1 MLKHLTYPNFNFF
14 RGQTYNQ
21 SYGTKPDGLWLSPL
35 GLDSWIEY
43 HNEHF
48 TCFGDRMCIY
58 DVIVDLSDV
67 LVISNVTEF
76 DEFTEKA
83 SDKWGVSWPIV
94 TSRYKGISI
103 IPYLWSRRHVPWYY
117 PWDCKSVC
125 IWDLSA
131 ILSIESTQELN
142 NAYVA
147 TSRI

>member
-1 MLKHLTYPNFNFF
+1 MTFFFFF

-21 SYGTKPDGLWLSPL
+21 SYGQKPDGLWLSPL
-35 GLDSWIEY
+35 CLDSWADY
-43 HNEHF
+43 HNQYLADF
-48 TCFGDRMCIY
+48 NNPTCMY
-58 DVIVDLSDV
+58 DVIVDFADV
-67 LVISNVTEF
+67 LVISNATEF
-76 DEFTEKA
+76 DEFTEKS
-83 SDKWGVSWPIV
+83 SDKWGVSWPTI
-94 TSRYKGISI
+94 TGRYKGISI
-103 IPYLWSRRHVPWYY
+103 IPYLWSRRYVPWYY